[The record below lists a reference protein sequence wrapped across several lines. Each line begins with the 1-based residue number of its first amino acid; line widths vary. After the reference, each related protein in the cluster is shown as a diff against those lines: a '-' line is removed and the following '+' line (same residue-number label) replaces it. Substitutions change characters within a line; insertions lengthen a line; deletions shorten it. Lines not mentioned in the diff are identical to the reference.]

1 MTITDD
7 RPTGSVTA
15 PSIDDS
21 TDEEPT
27 ELSRDDVFHILQTQR
42 RRDAIAYLLSIDG
55 AVEMRDIAEYVAA
68 KENDTTIDD
77 LTSSQRQR
85 VYIALYQSHLPK
97 LDKEGIID
105 YNKSRGIVWPT
116 DQLSLFAPYLETETE
131 PEPAD
136 ADRGEYNVYY
146 AAVTALSAV
155 LLSASAIGA
164 LAISGVA
171 LGTIITALFLLV
183 TILSQYS

>member
-7 RPTGSVTA
+7 RPTDSVTA
-15 PSIDDS
+15 PSADEPR
-21 TDEEPT
+21 DEESV

-42 RRDAIAYLLSIDG
+42 RRDAISFLLSVDG
-55 AVEMRDIAEYVAA
+55 AVEMREIAEYVAA
-68 KENDTTIDD
+68 QENDTTIDD

-97 LDKEGIID
+97 LDKEGIIE
-105 YNKSRGIVWPT
+105 YNKSRGVVWPT
-116 DQLSLFAPYLETETE
+116 RQLELFEPYLEPSTTDDV
-131 PEPAD
+131 A
-136 ADRGEYNVYY
+136 ANDRDYGRHY
-146 AAVTALSAV
+146 AVVTALSAT

-171 LGTIITALFLLV
+171 LGAIITALFLFV
-183 TILSQYS
+183 TVLSQFS